1 MPIRINLK
9 ELFNSDSQEITIDKL
24 NFNFNKVL
32 ELGVGKPGPIGPKG
46 PKGSAGPKGSTG
58 DTGDRGNNWFI
69 GSGSPVSQTFTGL
82 ADLDFYIDTVNGSI
96 WQYTGSTWS
105 QLVNF
110 SSVVSGYLS
119 SLGALFERGL
129 GIGTSIDTKFIRFV
143 NRGNNLSDITND
155 VIGGSSNNDILFL
168 DNFNENAGL
177 INVTN
182 FPANPDDLYT
192 SLQRIYVDNSTG
204 VPGRFHLDFGTIH
217 PDTLGNFLFTDIKH
231 NFKLGQFV
239 ENVTGGGA
247 TYPNTNTYI
256 YTSKLN
262 SSISDLAPL
271 SDIDFNSVFELKTAK
286 YNNEAPF
293 PNPPFKGNLVTRIGS
308 REALGEFASHVVADG
323 VSFTLQSYVSNLGI
337 AYNYSSANTILN
349 NGNFFMLD
357 GNASMSGLLLDLR
370 TYINQD
376 TDIFAVL
383 NVGDRSASD
392 ATINIGANRTANGA
406 AQLDLIGD
414 TSNTNYGARL
424 RRNSGVNGITE
435 LLHLG
440 TGALE
445 LNTVNGADIN
455 LKIGGTSR
463 ATVNSLGIDI
473 NGNVRLSNTSSNN
486 TVLPN
491 GVRFYSTDNSNW
503 SSINPYQG
511 ASNLLIGIQFATSNG
526 AGPVNRMR
534 ILPDGKVGIG
544 TGSPT
549 ALFQVTEGGGS
560 VRLGDITGSGNPVV
574 ELQDGAGTVV
584 QLEASGNNLLFNAGS
599 LERMRLTSAG
609 NLGIGINSP
618 AYKLDVNGQGRFG
631 PGSIFSGSRRP
642 GVMLSGGQP
651 SATGSGDHNG
661 LLMQSDAITLA
672 AVVNNSIAMN
682 FRVDST
688 GATDSFNQS
697 IYQFRLANGS
707 VSAPGLVFSSNP
719 ATGFYRPATNQIG
732 VSINGLAKI
741 LIKDTYTV
749 YGDNA
754 TSGNGLIRHAV
765 STSSTPVYTFWGND
779 TSGLYTDTSTG
790 DIGLSRAGSPK
801 LILDASSNHLN
812 LSFSG
817 VSGVTQTVTSDTN
830 LFRSGETEV
839 TNIAIGATVYT
850 LVMYWTRVGRVVTVH
865 FKLFRTSGAGVV
877 NLTSANLP
885 KPLGPS
891 TGNCVGFATYINTT
905 APAFDFTGQIND
917 GTPAAT
923 TWNISRMDTS
933 NANTNGAAFGSF
945 SYTV

>member
-1 MPIRINLK
+1 
-9 ELFNSDSQEITIDKL
+9 
-24 NFNFNKVL
+24 
-32 ELGVGKPGPIGPKG
+32 
-46 PKGSAGPKGSTG
+46 
-58 DTGDRGNNWFI
+58 
-69 GSGSPVSQTFTGL
+69 
-82 ADLDFYIDTVNGSI
+82 
-96 WQYTGSTWS
+96 
-105 QLVNF
+105 
-110 SSVVSGYLS
+110 
-119 SLGALFERGL
+119 
-129 GIGTSIDTKFIRFV
+129 
-143 NRGNNLSDITND
+143 
-155 VIGGSSNNDILFL
+155 VI
-168 DNFNENAGL
+168 
-177 INVTN
+177 N

-293 PNPPFKGNLVTRIGS
+293 PTPPFKGNLVTRIGS

-349 NGNFFMLD
+349 GGNFFMLD
-357 GNASMSGLLLDLR
+357 GNASMSGLLLNLR

-392 ATINIGANRTANGA
+392 ATINIGANRTADGA

-445 LNTVNGADIN
+445 LNTVNSADIN

-511 ASNLLIGIQFATSNG
+511 ASNSLIGIQFSTSNG
-526 AGPVNRMR
+526 SGPVDRVR

-544 TGSPT
+544 TGAPT
-549 ALFQVTEGGGS
+549 ALLQITQGGGS
-560 VRLGDITGSGNPVV
+560 VRMGDINGSGNPVV

-584 QLEASGNNLLFNAGS
+584 QLEASGNNLLFNAGG

-609 NLGIGINSP
+609 NFGIGLAP
-618 AYKLDVNGQGRFG
+618 TYKLDVNGQGRFG
-631 PGSIFSGSRRP
+631 PGVVSGVPSSRRP

-651 SATGSGDHNG
+651 SATGGGDHNG
-661 LLMQSDAITLA
+661 LLMQSDTITLA

-697 IYQFRLANGS
+697 LNQFRLANGS
-707 VSAPGLVFSSNP
+707 VSAPGIVFSTSP
-719 ATGFYRPATNQIG
+719 ATGFYRPGTNQIG

-741 LIKDTYTV
+741 VIRDLYTV

-801 LILDASSNHLN
+801 LILDAANNHSQTF
-812 LSFSG
+812 SFPYAEP
-817 VSGVTQTVTSDTN
+817 VLTSTN
-830 LFRSGETEV
+830 LFRSGNVEASGISLGT
-839 TNIAIGATVYT
+839 TTYDIGMV
-850 LVMYWTRVGRVVTVH
+850 WSRVGRTVSVHFTINLAVTVNLGSATYE
-865 FKLFRTSGAGVV
+865 FDLPLVPRAGRIVGFGTAITSGLVIGHGKIVQGTTT
-877 NLTSANLP
+877 NKWRINSIDN
-885 KPLGPS
+885 GP
-891 TGNCVGFATYINTT
+891 TL
-905 APAFDFTGQIND
+905 
-917 GTPAAT
+917 
-923 TWNISRMDTS
+923 
-933 NANTNGAAFGSF
+933 NGLQLHGSF
-945 SYTV
+945 SYVV

>member
-32 ELGVGKPGPIGPKG
+32 ELGVGKVGPIGPKG
-46 PKGSAGPKGSTG
+46 PKGSAGPKGLTG
-58 DTGDRGNNWFI
+58 DKGDRGNNWFI
-69 GSGSPVSQTFTGL
+69 GSGSPVSQTFTGISE
-82 ADLDFYIDTVNGSI
+82 LDFYIDTVNGSI
-96 WQYTGSTWS
+96 WQYSGGSWS

-129 GIGTSIDTKFIRFV
+129 GTGSSVDTKFIRFV

-155 VIGGSSNNDILFL
+155 VVGGSSNNDILFL

-177 INVTN
+177 INVIN

-231 NFKLGQFV
+231 NFKLGHFV

-262 SSISDLAPL
+262 ASISDLAPL
-271 SDIDFNSVFELKTAK
+271 SDIDFNSIFELKTAK

-293 PNPPFKGNLVTRIGS
+293 PNPPFKGNLVTRFGS
-308 REALGEFASHVVADG
+308 REALGEFSSHILADG
-323 VSFTLQSYVSNLGI
+323 ISFTLQSYVSNLGI

-349 NGNFFMLD
+349 GGNFFMMD
-357 GNASMSGLLLDLR
+357 GNASMSGMLLNLR

-392 ATINIGANRTANGA
+392 ATINVGANRTANGA

-414 TSNTNYGARL
+414 TSNTNYGTRL

-445 LNTVNGADIN
+445 LNTVNSADIN
-455 LKIGGTSR
+455 FKIGGTSR
-463 ATVNSLGIDI
+463 ATVNSSGIDI

-486 TVLPN
+486 TVLAN

-503 SSINPYQG
+503 SAINPYQG
-511 ASNLLIGIQFATSNG
+511 SSNSLIGIQFSTSNG
-526 AGPVNRMR
+526 SGPVDRVR
-534 ILPDGKVGIG
+534 ILPDGRVGIG

-549 ALFQVTEGGGS
+549 ALLQITEGGGS
-560 VRLGDITGSGNPVV
+560 VRMGDINGSGNPVV

-584 QLEASGNNLLFNAGS
+584 QLEASGNNLLFNAGGS
-599 LERMRLTSAG
+599 ERMRLTSAG
-609 NLGIGINSP
+609 NFGIGLSP
-618 AYKLDVNGQGRFG
+618 TYKLDINGQGRFG
-631 PGSIFSGSRRP
+631 PGTVVSGPPTSRRP
-642 GVMLSGGQP
+642 GVMLSGGQL
-651 SATGSGDHNG
+651 SALGGGDHNG
-661 LLMQSDAITLA
+661 LLMGNATTLSLI
-672 AVVNNSIAMN
+672 VNNGIAMQYL
-682 FRVDST
+682 VDHT
-688 GATDSFNQS
+688 GAIDSYNS
-697 IYQFRLANGS
+697 SANQFRLISGS
-707 VSAPGLVFSSNP
+707 VTSPGIVFGSSP
-719 ATGFYRPATNQIG
+719 ATGFYRPTSNQIG
-732 VSINGLAKI
+732 VSINGLARI
-741 LIKDTYTV
+741 IIRDTYTV
-749 YGDNA
+749 FGDDVTQGRGLINHLPSTSA
-754 TSGNGLIRHAV
+754 FPAFTFKGNETSGLWGEV
-765 STSSTPVYTFWGND
+765 STSNV
-779 TSGLYTDTSTG
+779 
-790 DIGLSRAGSPK
+790 GLSRGGSPK
-801 LILDASSNHLN
+801 LILDASNNHTALFFASNVGVPQSASSSTDLFKSGTTDVTN
-812 LSFSG
+812 LSIGSA
-817 VSGVTQTVTSDTN
+817 VY
-830 LFRSGETEV
+830 
-839 TNIAIGATVYT
+839 AIS
-850 LVMYWTRVGRVVTVH
+850 MYWTRVGRVVTVH
-865 FKLFRTSGAGVV
+865 FNLFRTGGSG
-877 NLTSANLP
+877 SANLTTYNFP
-885 KPLGPS
+885 KPLS
-891 TGNCVGFATYINTT
+891 TLTAGSVGIATYYNSPSVDSSARI
-905 APAFDFTGQIND
+905 QD
-917 GTPAAT
+917 GTSGPDY
-923 TWNISRMDTS
+923 WCIIRSDTS
-933 NANTNGAAFGSF
+933 NASTVGNASGSF
-945 SYTV
+945 TYVV